1 MLARFGGLGVCFIL
15 RYQPGPLRE
24 SRMNSHILLSSLQTH
39 LQHRGV
45 EVERVT
51 PVEMVHAMLDWFRNQ
66 RVALAG
72 SDVTDDTLLY
82 RYGGWSEG
90 CATGFK
96 LSLLR
101 RVRTGTGDTRADW
114 IAGMTMMFDPSR
126 FTDVAPFSTLAS
138 DWQTL
143 DAFVHAIE
151 GSRGFQLVTE
161 GAQSGAMLEVGGL
174 R

>member
-1 MLARFGGLGVCFIL
+1 MLQSGVLHPSIVHAF
-15 RYQPGPLRE
+15 
-24 SRMNSHILLSSLQTH
+24 RMNSHILLSSLQAY
-39 LQHRGV
+39 LQERGV
-45 EVERVT
+45 DVERVT
-51 PVEMVHAMLDWFRNQ
+51 PAEMVHAMVDWFRNK

-72 SDVTDDTLLY
+72 DDITDDTLIY

-101 RVRTGTGDTRADW
+101 RVRTGTGDAHIDW

-126 FTDVAPFSTLAS
+126 FAHVTPFNTVAS
-138 DWQTL
+138 DWQSL
-143 DAFVHAIE
+143 DAFLHAIE
-151 GSRGFQLVTE
+151 ASRGFKMVTE
-161 GAQSGAMLEVGGL
+161 GVQSGAMLEVGGL

>member
-1 MLARFGGLGVCFIL
+1 
-15 RYQPGPLRE
+15 
-24 SRMNSHILLSSLQTH
+24 MNSHLLLSSLQTY
-39 LQHRGV
+39 LDRRGV
-45 EVERVT
+45 QAERVT
-51 PVEMVHAMLDWFRNQ
+51 PDEMVRAMVDWYRTERLD
-66 RVALAG
+66 LAT
-72 SDVTDDTLLY
+72 SSASSDTLLY

-101 RVRTGTGDTRADW
+101 RVRSGTGEDDRVDW

-126 FTDVAPFSTLAS
+126 FDDVPPFSTTAS

-143 DAFVHAIE
+143 DAFVRAIE
-151 GSRGFQLVTE
+151 ASRGYQMIRRDSPT
-161 GAQSGAMLEVGGL
+161 GAMLEIGGL